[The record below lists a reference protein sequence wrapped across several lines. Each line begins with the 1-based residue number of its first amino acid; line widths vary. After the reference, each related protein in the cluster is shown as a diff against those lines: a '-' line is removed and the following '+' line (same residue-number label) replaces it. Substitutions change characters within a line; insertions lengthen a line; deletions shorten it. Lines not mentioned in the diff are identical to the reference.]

1 MTARNRLR
9 GVAVAPGI
17 AVAMPAIAQQAS
29 SKHTGTLVAIELQQR
44 RPVLDEIGRSRPGGV
59 VQPIRRTIHLTA
71 STEFIITLRANPQ
84 DGFPGQF
91 IEGELDAEA
100 IERGDVV
107 TADCLNDGRRLIART
122 ITVLSAT
129 AR

>member
-1 MTARNRLR
+1 
-9 GVAVAPGI
+9 VAVALVM
-17 AVAMPAIAQQAS
+17 AVAMPAMAQQAS
-29 SKHTGTLVAIELQQR
+29 SKHTGTVVAIDLEQR
-44 RPVLDEIGRSRPGGV
+44 RLVLDEIGPSRPGGV
-59 VQPIRRTIHLTA
+59 VQPTRRTIHLTA

-100 IERGDVV
+100 IERGDLV
-107 TADCLNDGRRLIART
+107 TADCLHDGRRLIART
-122 ITVLSAT
+122 VTLLTPT